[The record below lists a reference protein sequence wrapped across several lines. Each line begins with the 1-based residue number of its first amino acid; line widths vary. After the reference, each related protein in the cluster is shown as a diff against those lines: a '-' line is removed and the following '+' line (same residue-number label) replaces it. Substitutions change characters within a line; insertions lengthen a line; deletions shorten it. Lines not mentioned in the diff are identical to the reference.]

1 MSNACPNS
9 SQGILKSAAKEPS
22 VVRFVYTSSSSAA
35 THPIPNKEFTIDSN
49 TWCVDDIKAAWAP
62 PPYTEERAWAV
73 YGASKAQ
80 AEQALWQF
88 MKEEKPH
95 FVANA
100 ILPNWNIGRILAKS
114 PPTTSGWCTKQLFDG
129 NLKPLEGIPPREPSP
144 FLKRIASADVFFQN
158 GSSTSKILQG
168 FMSPA

>member
-1 MSNACPNS
+1 MLVFYHQVCEPQITKS
-9 SQGILKSAAKEPS
+9 SQGILKSAAKESS

-35 THPIPNKEFTIDSN
+35 THPIPNTEFTIDSS

-88 MKEEKPH
+88 MEEETPH

-100 ILPNWNIGRILAKS
+100 ILPNWNIGTILAKS
-114 PPTTSGWCTKQLFDG
+114 PPTTTGWWTKQLFDG
-129 NLKPLEGIPPREPSP
+129 KLEPLEGIPPREPF
-144 FLKRIASADVFFQN
+144 FLLKKTDCADVSFR
-158 GSSTSKILQG
+158 
-168 FMSPA
+168 MVH